1 MDNVSLKNDE
11 LTSAPTITIDKVS
24 YLENGQYVEI
34 REREFQKYGVGT
46 KEKAILYSAIA
57 TTVVETIAVVFLVL
71 EIKKKPKKF

>member
-1 MDNVSLKNDE
+1 MDNVSLKNNE
-11 LTSAPTITIDKVS
+11 LTSAPTITIDVS

-46 KEKAILYSAIA
+46 KEKAISYSAIA